1 MEGREPCG
9 NGEPWM
15 GEYVA
20 TIIIEPR
27 LLVREALVSLMA
39 SHSYDV
45 VCSVASASDI
55 DGDLVV
61 ADAPKLVI
69 IGALPAA
76 NAAEV
81 ANSVRKLWLDTKIVL
96 LFDQASSADLQM
108 LLASEIDGCI
118 PLFASPGT
126 LIGALRQIIVGDLR
140 VLVLGIAACSSMPG
154 TTGWQE
160 EGDEGDGLDLG
171 TKTLARTTAA
181 ASRSA
186 VALPSARPHFA
197 EVESREVRTSNGATS
212 IRSFHNLSDREKQ
225 ILKGLIKGHSN
236 KVIARR
242 CAVAEA
248 TVKVHMKSILRK
260 IRVAN
265 RTQAAI
271 WAIENGYCSDE
282 FRNLA
287 AAGTAA
293 PCALKDQRAEANFS
307 TAIGMRGD

>member
-1 MEGREPCG
+1 
-9 NGEPWM
+9 M
-15 GEYVA
+15 GERVA

-45 VCSVASASDI
+45 VCGVASASDI
-55 DGDLVV
+55 DNSLLV
-61 ADAPKLVI
+61 AGARKLVI

-76 NAAEV
+76 DVAEA
-81 ANSVRKLWLDTKIVL
+81 ANSVRKLWPETKIVL
-96 LFDQASSADLQM
+96 LFEHASPADLQM
-108 LLASEIDGCI
+108 LLASGIDGCI

-126 LIGALRQIIVGDLR
+126 LVGALQQIIVRNLR
-140 VLVLGIAACSSMPG
+140 VLVLGIAACSSMQRA
-154 TTGWQE
+154 TGWQE
-160 EGDEGDGLDLG
+160 ESDELDLG
-171 TKTLARTTAA
+171 TNSLARSTVNKA

-186 VALPSARPHFA
+186 FALPSARPQVA
-197 EVESREVRTSNGATS
+197 EVMSKEVRTGVSDGATS
-212 IRSFHNLSDREKQ
+212 IRNFHSLSDREEQ

-236 KVIARR
+236 KVIARK
-242 CAVAEA
+242 CAVTEA

-271 WAIENGYCSDE
+271 WALENGYCSDDL
-282 FRNLA
+282 RNQA

-293 PCALKDQRAEANFS
+293 PCAPKDRRAEANIS
-307 TAIGMRGD
+307 TVIGMGAD

>member
-1 MEGREPCG
+1 
-9 NGEPWM
+9 M

-96 LFDQASSADLQM
+96 LFDRASSADLQM
-108 LLASEIDGCI
+108 LLTSEIDGCI
-118 PLFASPGT
+118 PLFASPDT
-126 LIGALRQIIVGDLR
+126 LISALQQIIVGDLR
-140 VLVLGIAACSSMPG
+140 VLVLGIASCSSMPR

-160 EGDEGDGLDLG
+160 EGDELDLG
-171 TKTLARTTAA
+171 TSNLAKATVKDA
-181 ASRSA
+181 ASRSSL
-186 VALPSARPHFA
+186 ALPPVRPQATEVARK
-197 EVESREVRTSNGATS
+197 ETRTVISDSATS
-212 IRSFHNLSDREKQ
+212 IRNFHNLSDREEQ

-236 KVIARR
+236 KMIARK
-242 CAVAEA
+242 CAVTEA

-271 WAIENGYCSDE
+271 WALENGYCADE
-282 FRNLA
+282 D

-293 PCALKDQRAEANFS
+293 SCAPRDRRAEANFS
-307 TAIGMRGD
+307 TVIGMGAD

>member
-1 MEGREPCG
+1 
-9 NGEPWM
+9 M
-15 GEYVA
+15 GERVA

-27 LLVREALVSLMA
+27 VLVREALVSLMR
-39 SHSYDV
+39 SHSYHV
-45 VCSVASASDI
+45 VCGVASASGI
-55 DGDLVV
+55 DNSLLV

-76 NAAEV
+76 DAAEV
-81 ANSVRKLWLDTKIVL
+81 ADSIRKLWPESKIVL
-96 LFDQASSADLQM
+96 LFDQASPTDLQM

-118 PLFASPGT
+118 PLFASSDT
-126 LIGALRQIIVGDLR
+126 LMGALEQIIVGDLR
-140 VLVLGIAACSSMPG
+140 VLVLGIAACSTMPG

-160 EGDEGDGLDLG
+160 EGDELDLA
-171 TKTLARTTAA
+171 TNTLARPTAA

-186 VALPSARPHFA
+186 VALPSARPRVA
-197 EVESREVRTSNGATS
+197 EVEGKEVRTGVSDGATS
-212 IRSFHNLSDREKQ
+212 IRSFHSLSDREKQ

-271 WAIENGYCSDE
+271 WALENGYCSDDL
-282 FRNLA
+282 RNQ

-293 PCALKDQRAEANFS
+293 PCAPEDQRAEANSS
-307 TAIGMRGD
+307 TVIGMGAH